1 MKKIL
6 NTVLV
11 VSALLLTACTV
22 EKGPVFNLEDAVPPV
37 LDPVTEYELSDSV
50 EVFAELTFTPA
61 EFGISTAKSYT
72 AYVDL
77 SGNDFASQRSV
88 GTIIGTPDVEK
99 ETMTIESADFN
110 SALLALGCEVGAEVE
125 AEIRIGASIMG
136 ESSAVAGTEVFSE
149 SVSVTVTVY
158 SMEKVYDMVYV
169 PGAHNEWGFTTML
182 FCYAEDEDS
191 FTGVVDF
198 GENYATSEF
207 KITNGPAWDSGEYGD
222 PGGTSAEAAS
232 MSVVTSGGSNI
243 TAYRSFRYYNF
254 CLVKSTLTLNMNRG
268 FNSVKVAG
276 TFNGWV
282 TDDTNTDE
290 MIQIASSG
298 KFYIDL
304 EISESNLTPDDG
316 EFKFILD
323 NGATWIGTGEEE
335 GSVSIGG
342 GGNIEIGE
350 AGNYR
355 FYLDLNDW
363 DNPTYELSAEDYG
376 APIE

>member
-1 MKKIL
+1 MKRNLYISLIL
-6 NTVLV
+6 AAVA
-11 VSALLLTACTV
+11 SMFAACTV
-22 EKGPVFNLEDAVPPV
+22 EKGPVFDPESAVPSV
-37 LDPVTEYELSDSV
+37 LDPVTDYELSDSV
-50 EVFAELTFTPA
+50 DIFAELTFTPA
-61 EFGISTAKSYT
+61 DFGISTAKSYT

-77 SGNDFASQRSV
+77 AGNSFASQVSV
-88 GTIIGTPDVEK
+88 GTITGTPDVEK
-99 ETMTIESADFN
+99 DTLVIESADFN
-110 SALLALGCEVGAEVE
+110 SALMNLGCSVGATVE

-136 ESSAVAGTEVFSE
+136 ESTVVPDTEVYSK

-169 PGAHNEWGFTTML
+169 PGEHNSWGFTTML

-198 GENYATSEF
+198 GENYAASGF
-207 KITNGPAWDSGEYGD
+207 KITNGPNWESGEYGD

-276 TFNGWV
+276 DFNGWAA
-282 TDDTNTDE
+282 DDSNTDE
-290 MIQIASSG
+290 MTQNPVDG
-298 KFYIDL
+298 VFYIDL
-304 EISESNLTPDDG
+304 DIPSDG
-316 EFKFILD
+316 GFKFILD
-323 NGATWIGTGEEE
+323 NGATWIGTGSGE
-335 GSVSIGG
+335 GLVSIGG
-342 GGNIEIGE
+342 GDNISVT
-350 AGNYR
+350 AGKYR

-363 DNPTYELSAEDYG
+363 DNPTYELSAEDYV
-376 APIE
+376 E